1 MFYPYK
7 KVPFTLTTLFLRIA
21 VCAYSV
27 ARLYLTLCDPRS
39 WPGSSVHGISH
50 ARILEWVAI
59 AYSSDY
65 HQVQLKTS
73 LVVASKHA
81 LDVRSLFGSSQF
93 PQEDPCSHHADS
105 SDARRWIVWW
115 IEAVVCPHQSP
126 QVSTTLKQEGL
137 AFYAWRQPHCIWTHG
152 HPSSQGKWGAII
164 TCSSIV
170 TNEIPKETICRHL
183 F

>member
-7 KVPFTLTTLFLRIA
+7 NVPFTLTTLFQIIA

-27 ARLYLTLCDPRS
+27 AQLCLTLCDPHS

-50 ARILEWVAI
+50 ARILKWVAI
-59 AYSSDY
+59 SYSSDY
-65 HQVQLKTS
+65 HQVQLNTS
-73 LVVASKHA
+73 LVVESKHA

-105 SDARRWIVWW
+105 SDAKRWTAWRTEV
-115 IEAVVCPHQSP
+115 AVHPHQSP
-126 QVSTTLKQEGL
+126 QVSTTLKQKGL
-137 AFYAWRQPHCIWTHG
+137 AFYVCRQPHCVWTHG
-152 HPSSQGKWGAII
+152 QAIT
-164 TCSSIV
+164 TCSSTV
-170 TNEIPKETICRHL
+170 TNEISMKTICRHI